1 MKVNNMFTLI
11 IELVKYFKSNSF
23 FEEGH
28 PKVSANYVKSMVDF
42 GSLLLSSFEVETHF
56 PEQGD

>member
-1 MKVNNMFTLI
+1 MFTLI